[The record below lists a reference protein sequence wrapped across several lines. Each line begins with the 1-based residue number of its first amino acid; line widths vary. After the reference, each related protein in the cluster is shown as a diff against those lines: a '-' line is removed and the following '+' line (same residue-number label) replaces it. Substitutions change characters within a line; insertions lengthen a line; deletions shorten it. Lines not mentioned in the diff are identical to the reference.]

1 LRLKSVSRVGLECA
15 RPECTRRFIGS
26 FAEDAKFESS
36 GKSSSTKAV
45 EAGIGVTRGRGSG
58 TAGGGENRGD
68 PEIASAGAK
77 GARRRGNLRTQ
88 TQGEAGRCGCEATC
102 RPHREAVQEEPSCGV
117 TRRVTPSK
125 AAEGCETRGN
135 SKLDRRRSR
144 EMQEP
149 GKLGDSSTGATGRV
163 KIRGNPGI
171 YVQ

>member
-68 PEIASAGAK
+68 PEIASVGAK
-77 GARRRGNLRTQ
+77 GARRRGNLWTQ
-88 TQGEAGRCGCEATC
+88 TQGKAGRCGCEATC